1 MCTTTKGQQ
10 TDPFTL
16 PYPVFN
22 PLSLF
27 LNHPL
32 SLSHKYSTPLF
43 SKRQIR
49 NWSSCHLLGINSFY
63 FFKIHHFSDLLA
75 NEAGLSNKNKKSDQA
90 ISLLPEDSSN
100 THCHLC
106 LQSHLIINWYHALN
120 RSLSNR
126 EWLTLVYTEN
136 EGSIPNPKLPF
147 KTIRQM
153 PLFQGQN
160 AECRGHWAGK
170 SRHQYL
176 SVLVLHWL
184 LSQHSPNTSDST
196 IYIYMHIHIYFE
208 VFEAVSCTT
217 GYSWTHYMAKDI
229 LQLLISCLWVY
240 RPTSPCLV
248 LSSARDQIQGLMH
261 AR

>member
-75 NEAGLSNKNKKSDQA
+75 DEAGLGNKNKKSDQA
-90 ISLLPEDSSN
+90 VSLLPEDSSN

-160 AECRGHWAGK
+160 AECRGHWSRQK
-170 SRHQYL
+170 STSVPLCFGASLITL
-176 SVLVLHWL
+176 STFTKHIRLHHNI
-184 LSQHSPNTSDST
+184 STS
-196 IYIYMHIHIYFE
+196 IYIFILKCLRLFLVPQATLE
-208 VFEAVSCTT
+208 LTT
-217 GYSWTHYMAKDI
+217 WLRMSFNFWYPASGFTDLHHHVWF
-229 LQLLISCLWVY
+229 
-240 RPTSPCLV
+240 
-248 LSSARDQIQGLMH
+248 
-261 AR
+261 